1 MATKD
6 QEAASVAVLKAVDAL
21 NKALEETNRL
31 GVRMQID
38 PIPGYVT
45 FIVNNVEAV
54 ENMMGA
60 VARFEA
66 EEVK

>member
-6 QEAASVAVLKAVDAL
+6 QVSASVAVLKAVDAL

-38 PIPGYVT
+38 PIPGYV
-45 FIVNNVEAV
+45 VNNIEAV
-54 ENMMGA
+54 ENMIGA

-66 EEVK
+66 AEVK